1 MNDLTLV
8 SSDTSTPATRGGVGS
23 HLDSAG
29 RHSNQRRKGRR
40 RRCGKA
46 AARTERLVL
55 LVLRQSLQV
64 HAVQLRQRRLHAGAR
79 LLAEEIRMTG
89 RMRGKRRGPESPGS
103 AGGRGGT
110 CAGSASS
117 GWSSIVISGEPRAEY
132 STCAQNRIQI
142 ASADHGQDPIPLHLC
157 APPLASARA

>member
-8 SSDTSTPATRGGVGS
+8 SSDTSTPATRDGAGS
-23 HLDSAG
+23 HSDSARG
-29 RHSNQRRKGRR
+29 
-40 RRCGKA
+40 A
-46 AARTERLVL
+46 AGAARAAVARTERLVL